1 MRVSDNQSP
10 VTRGNGCRTTRL
22 PHGKGRRVIRGPRI
36 ASSLMA
42 VFVVLTAVCAA
53 ESEPKR
59 VLVIHSFGS
68 VAPPF
73 TTHSIAFETELVEK
87 MGKRVDLDEVSL
99 DMARYADST
108 LQEALVEYLQK
119 RQSHWQ
125 PDLVVPI
132 GSPAGVFVAQY
143 RDRLFPKTPILYTGM
158 DRRRLP
164 PDALKKNATFIGE
177 NFDLPGFVEDIL
189 QIAPATKN
197 IAVVIGASQ
206 VEQYWAAAF
215 RKEFETYANRINFI
229 WLNDLSLDQ
238 MLEKTRALPPDSFI
252 FLILLLR
259 DATGVT
265 HNADE
270 ALQRIHAVANAPINS
285 IFQHQL
291 GLGIVGGRLYQA
303 ELEGIESARI
313 AVRILNGEPAS
324 SFQPRIVGP
333 LSPRYDWR
341 ELKRWKIKEERLPPG
356 SVVLFHEPTVW
367 DNYGGWIIAGVSFC
381 FVQAVLI
388 FGLLANLAKRRLAER
403 SLIASEDRVT
413 LAADEMR
420 RLQDEIAHVG
430 RVSMMGQLA
439 SALAHEINQPIGAIL
454 RNAEAAELFMQ
465 SKTPDLEEIRAILVD
480 IRADDQRAGDVIDR
494 MRALLKRHVLD
505 TQLLDLA
512 ELVGDVA
519 KLAQP
524 DAATRHVKLTVNL
537 PADLPPVRGDRVHL
551 QQVLLNLI
559 LNGIDAL
566 NRAGPGN
573 RRVTVSAR
581 VDAARTVEIAVS
593 DTGHGIAAEKLAHV
607 FDPFFTTKPD
617 GMGMGLPISRTIVES
632 HGGRLWA
639 ENNNDTGATFRFT
652 LPQAEEAS
660 AS

>member
-465 SKTPDLEEIRAILVD
+465 SKTPDLEEIRAILAD

>member
-356 SVVLFHEPTVW
+356 SVVLFREPTVW

-465 SKTPDLEEIRAILVD
+465 SKTPDLEEIRAILAD

>member
-356 SVVLFHEPTVW
+356 SVVLFREPTVW